1 MKNAVRSIALQA
13 IMLLTCGLI
22 TVNAFLV
29 SKNLAAIEKN
39 ADRAAEASNIKSQIS
54 GLALDLQQVQTSQ
67 RGYLLTGD
75 ESYLA
80 PYSEASASLAAR
92 LDRLRSQLSGR
103 DRERLARLASLVESI
118 TAEDNETI
126 RLRQLGYR
134 HRAFTIVSSNR
145 GLASLDEA
153 RSLLEALSAAQ
164 GADATQYEAVM
175 RHYLRR
181 AAAQSMLA
189 SCIVVVLTLVAFLAF
204 NRYGKR
210 LEQENARKAEELRAA
225 RLHLAQLTGM
235 MFQDVRALLG
245 DIQSRANTLLDTY
258 GGFLPRQGREKAEH
272 IEQGAGEMI
281 RALDGLSPHPP
292 SVDSVNVS
300 GTVEMLSA

>member
-1 MKNAVRSIALQA
+1 MQA

-22 TVNAFLV
+22 AVNAFLV
-29 SKNLAAIEKN
+29 LKNLAVIRKN

-54 GLALDLQQVQTSQ
+54 GVALNLQQVQTSQ

-80 PYSEASASLAAR
+80 PYSEASASLAAHFGR
-92 LDRLRSQLSGR
+92 LHSQLSGR
-103 DRERLARLASLVESI
+103 DRERLARLESLVESI

-145 GLASLDEA
+145 GQASLDEA
-153 RSLLEALSAAQ
+153 RSVLEALSAAQ
-164 GADATQYEAVM
+164 GADAAQYEAVM
-175 RHYLRR
+175 RQHFRR
-181 AAAQSMLA
+181 AVAQSLLA

-225 RLHLAQLTGM
+225 SLQLAQLTGM

-245 DIQSRANTLLDTY
+245 DIQRGANTLLDTY

-281 RALDGLSPHPP
+281 RALDGLSPRSPSGD
-292 SVDSVNVS
+292 SVDVN
-300 GTVEMLSA
+300 GAVETLSA